1 MRGDRAVVLSWR
13 WPLSPGNCS
22 NACRYFLLSPLET
35 VLFYL
40 ANRSQGCFPISH
52 NTQDSSPTQRII
64 WSQMSI
70 VQGWEKLGQ
79 KRTILEVFILHH
91 HWKGPSGYLEWLG
104 LPGRLSELTMQV
116 ATEDPNRT
124 SRAQFCHFWQNANA
138 WVRNVSGKVW
148 SAGLVPGTEIV
159 RGKEKALFP
168 HFLKCKLLLKLLPKS
183 IWNFLSQMFNQY
195 AQ

>member
-1 MRGDRAVVLSWR
+1 MFSNIPQHTSQLPNTKNYLIPNVN
-13 WPLSPGNCS
+13 SPRLREIG
-22 NACRYFLLSPLET
+22 
-35 VLFYL
+35 
-40 ANRSQGCFPISH
+40 
-52 NTQDSSPTQRII
+52 
-64 WSQMSI
+64 
-70 VQGWEKLGQ
+70 K

-183 IWNFLSQMFNQY
+183 TWNFFSQTFNQY